1 MRKSKSK
8 NRQKENKLPDYVSF
22 FESAKDVDSIAVRF
36 LKSLLMS
43 NWKELVCST
52 VLFGIKHC
60 AMWIIP
66 IVTANVIDIAT
77 NPSKNSVTGLFI
89 NGGVLIFLIIQNL
102 CTHVWYIDYVS
113 KVLRNIGAGLRD
125 SVVRKLQQLS
135 ITYHR
140 EMESGAL
147 QSKFI
152 RDIESIEQLLNR
164 LILSLIPAIISL
176 FVTIGITVEKSLAV
190 TLFFAAIIPINVT
203 VVRVFSRKMSKEN
216 SEYRKQ
222 AETVSSK
229 ITTMIE
235 MIPVTKAHGLEDT
248 EINNME
254 NSLKNLRKAGMSL
267 DHLQAQFGSSSWV
280 VSSVMSALCL
290 VFTGYMAYI
299 GKISVGSVVL
309 FQTYFNSITADIQ
322 ALLNIYPEFAKGV
335 ESIKSVSEIM
345 ISDEIENN
353 DNKIKLRYVHGTV
366 QFDNV
371 SYRYP
376 SMDKDVIKNLSFNAE
391 PGECVAFVGSSGS
404 GKSTVMNMIIGFLNA
419 TEGEVKIDGKPI
431 EILNLKTYRNFLSVV
446 SQNCILF
453 SGTIKENIVY
463 GLADY
468 SEEKLEKVLDLANI
482 REFTDKLPEGI
493 NTQVEEHGGNL
504 SGGQKQ
510 RISIARAM
518 MRDPAIIIF
527 DEATSA
533 LDNISEYYVQ
543 QAIAGLMK
551 ERTMFI
557 VAHRLSTIRNADKI
571 VVMENGECV
580 EQGTYDEL
588 MQKRGSFYKLKTLN
602 EINS

>member
-22 FESAKDVDSIAVRF
+22 FEGAKDVDSIAVRF

-77 NPSKNSVTGLFI
+77 NPGKNSITGLFI

-203 VVRVFSRKMSKEN
+203 VVRVFRRKMSKEN

-254 NSLKNLRKAGMSL
+254 NSLKHLRKAGMSL

-453 SGTIKENIVY
+453 SGTIRENIVY

>member
-22 FESAKDVDSIAVRF
+22 FEGAKDVDSIAVRF

-77 NPSKNSVTGLFI
+77 NPGKNSVTGLFI